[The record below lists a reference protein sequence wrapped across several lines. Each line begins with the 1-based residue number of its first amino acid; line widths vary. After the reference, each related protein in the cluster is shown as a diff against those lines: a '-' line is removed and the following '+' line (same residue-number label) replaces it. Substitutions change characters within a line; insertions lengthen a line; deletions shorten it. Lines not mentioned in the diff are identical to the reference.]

1 MSDIKLL
8 DCTLRD
14 GGYINDWDF
23 GRNTLVNVFER
34 VTASGVD
41 FIELGFL
48 DERRPFDPNR
58 SIMPDTSCM
67 NEIYGGLPKGQ
78 AQLLG
83 MIDFGTCGI
92 GHLQPCSETVLDGI
106 RVIFKKHLREE
117 AMAFCKQV
125 KDLGYKVFAQ
135 LVSVTSY
142 EDDEFM
148 DLVRL
153 ANEVK
158 PYAVSMVDTYG
169 LMHKE
174 KLFHYYDIL
183 NNHLAPEI
191 AVGFHAH
198 NNFQLGY
205 SNCIDLLNRH
215 QGCQRTILCDGTL
228 YGMGKS
234 AGNAPTELL
243 AMYMNSNFGK
253 QYDVGQILE
262 AIDSSLMDIFKVTPW
277 GYTMKF
283 FIAASNDCH
292 PNYVS
297 YLLDK
302 KTLPVKSIN
311 EILKGLQGE
320 KKLLYD
326 QNLIEKLYLE
336 YQQNYCDDTL
346 AYQRLAEQLSCRPLL
361 VLGPGTSI
369 VDAADTVTDYIHKKN
384 PVIIAVNYCPTTWQA
399 DYLFLTN
406 YKRYIQLAGIIG
418 RNRNAYKLIAT
429 SNITRASGEFDFTL
443 DYETLIDRNAVFMD
457 NSLLMLLRALIK
469 MQIPE
474 VALAG
479 FDGYS
484 LDRENNYFSSKM
496 EYEFSKQ
503 KGEEINADVNSN
515 LSVMKEKIKLNF
527 ITPTLYQF

>member
-1 MSDIKLL
+1 MKLELL

-14 GGYINDWDF
+14 GGYINDWEF
-23 GRNTLVNVFER
+23 GQDTLVNVFER
-34 VTASGVD
+34 VCASGVE

-48 DERRPFDPNR
+48 DDRRVFDINR
-58 SIMPDTSCM
+58 SIMPDTACM
-67 NEIYGGLPKGQ
+67 EKIYGGLPKGNTK
-78 AQLLG
+78 LMG
-83 MIDFGTCGI
+83 MIDFGTCSI
-92 GHLQPCSETVLDGI
+92 DHIQPCSESILDGI
-106 RVIFKKHLREE
+106 RVIFKKHLREP
-117 AMAFCKQV
+117 AMAFCKQL
-125 KDLGYKVFAQ
+125 KEKGYIVFSQ
-135 LVSVTSY
+135 LVSITSY
-142 EDDEFM
+142 EDDELM
-148 DLVRL
+148 DLIRL
-153 ANEVK
+153 ANDVK

-169 LMHKE
+169 LMHKS

-183 NNHLAPEI
+183 NKNLDSSI
-191 AVGFHAH
+191 AVGYHAH

-205 SNCIDLLNRH
+205 ANCIEMLERH
-215 QGCQRTILCDGTL
+215 KGYERPILVDGTI

-243 AMYMNSNFGK
+243 AMYMNANFGK
-253 QYDVGQILE
+253 HYDIGMMLE

-311 EILKGLQGE
+311 EILKGLKGD

-326 QNLIEKLYLE
+326 KNLIEQLYLE
-336 YQQNYCDDTL
+336 YQQNHCEDSA
-346 AYQRLAEQLSCRPLL
+346 AYKKLTEDVAGKPIL
-361 VLGPGTSI
+361 VLGPGTSVVEESEKI
-369 VDAADTVTDYIHKKN
+369 SEFVSAQK
-384 PVIIAVNYCPTTWQA
+384 PVIIAINYCPTTWHP

-406 YKRYIQLAGIIG
+406 YKRYIQMASTIAK
-418 RNRNAYKLIAT
+418 NRDDYKLIAT

-443 DYETLIDRNAVFMD
+443 DYEALIDRSAVFMD
-457 NSLLMLLRALIK
+457 NSFLMLLRVLCK
-469 MQIPE
+469 VGVPE
-474 VALAG
+474 VYLAG

-484 LDRENNYFSSKM
+484 IDKESNYFSSKM

-503 KGEEINADVNSN
+503 KGEEINSDVNRF
-515 LSVMKEKIKLNF
+515 LAEIKDRLAVHF
-527 ITPTLYQF
+527 LTHTEYKA

>member
-1 MSDIKLL
+1 MKLELL

-14 GGYINDWDF
+14 GGYVNDWEF
-23 GRNTLVNVFER
+23 GQNTLINVFER

-41 FIELGFL
+41 FIEIGFL

-58 SIMPDTSCM
+58 SIMPDTDCM
-67 NEIYGGLPKGQ
+67 NRIYGGLPKGN
-78 AQLLG
+78 AKLLG
-83 MIDFGTCGI
+83 MIDYGTCSLSHI
-92 GHLQPCSETVLDGI
+92 KPCSETVLDGI
-106 RVIFKKHLREE
+106 RVIFKKHLREP
-117 AMAFCKQV
+117 AMAFCRQLKGM
-125 KDLGYKVFAQ
+125 GYIVFAQ
-135 LVSVTSY
+135 LVSITSY
-142 EDDEFM
+142 EDDELR
-148 DLVRL
+148 DLIRL
-153 ANEVK
+153 ANDVK

-169 LMHKE
+169 LMHKS

-183 NNHLAPEI
+183 NQELVPEI

-205 SNCIDLLNRH
+205 SNCIELMERH
-215 QGCQRTILCDGTL
+215 KGCERTLLCDGTI

-243 AMYMNSNFGK
+243 AMYMNANFGK
-253 QYDVGQILE
+253 DYDVGMMLE

-311 EILKGLQGE
+311 EILKGLKGD

-326 QNLIEKLYLE
+326 KNLIEQLYLE
-336 YQQNYCDDTL
+336 YQQNHCDDEA
-346 AYQRLAEQLSCRPLL
+346 AYQDLAKEFNSQPILI
-361 VLGPGTSI
+361 LGPGASI
-369 VDAADTVTDYIHKKN
+369 VEETQKISEFVSAHK
-384 PVIIAVNYCPTTWQA
+384 PVIIAINYCPFLWNP

-406 YKRYIQLAGIIG
+406 YKRYIQIASSIA
-418 RNRNAYKLIAT
+418 RNKGGYKLIAT
-429 SNITRASGEFDFTL
+429 SNITRASGAFEFTF
-443 DYETLIDRNAVFMD
+443 DYESLIDRSAVFMD
-457 NSLLMLLRALIK
+457 NSFLMLLRVLCRVGVT
-469 MQIPE
+469 E
-474 VALAG
+474 VYLAG
-479 FDGYS
+479 LDGYS
-484 LDRENNYFSSKM
+484 IDKESNYFSSKM

-503 KGEEINADVNSN
+503 KGEEINADVNRF
-515 LSVMKEKIKLNF
+515 LAEIKDKLTVHF
-527 ITPTLYQF
+527 LTHTEYKV

>member
-1 MSDIKLL
+1 MRLELL

-14 GGYINDWDF
+14 GGYVNDWQF
-23 GRNTLVNVFER
+23 GQDTLVNVFER

-41 FIELGFL
+41 YIELGFL
-48 DERRPFDPNR
+48 DQRRPFDPNR
-58 SIMPDTSCM
+58 SIMPDTECM
-67 NEIYGGLPKGQ
+67 NRIYGGLPRGN
-78 AQLLG
+78 ARLLG
-83 MIDFGTCGI
+83 MIDYGTCGLDHI
-92 GHLQPCSETVLDGI
+92 QPCAETVLDGI
-106 RVIFKKHLREE
+106 RVIFKKHLREP
-117 AMAFCKQV
+117 ALAFCKQL
-125 KDLGYKVFAQ
+125 KDLGYIVFAQ
-135 LVSVTSY
+135 LVSITSY
-142 EDDEFM
+142 EDDELM

-158 PYAVSMVDTYG
+158 PHAVSLVDTYG
-169 LMHKE
+169 LMHKS
-174 KLFHYYDIL
+174 KLFHYFDIL
-183 NNHLAPEI
+183 NRNLDPEI

-205 SNCIDLLNRH
+205 SNCIELMEHHRG
-215 QGCQRTILCDGTL
+215 QERTLLCDGTL

-243 AMYMNSNFGK
+243 AMYMNANFGK
-253 QYDVGQILE
+253 HYDIGMMLE

-311 EILKGLQGE
+311 EILKGLKGD

-326 QNLIEKLYLE
+326 KNLIEQLYLE
-336 YQQNYCDDTL
+336 YQQNHCDDSTAYLGLKKEL
-346 AYQRLAEQLSCRPLL
+346 AGKPVL
-361 VLGPGTSI
+361 VLGPGASI
-369 VDAADTVTDYIHKKN
+369 VEEAGKISEFVDSRK
-384 PVIIAVNYCPTTWQA
+384 PVIISINYCPSLWHP

-406 YKRYIQLAGIIG
+406 YKRYIQITSSIA
-418 RNRNAYKLIAT
+418 RNRDGYKLIAT

-443 DYETLIDRNAVFMD
+443 DYESLIDRGAVFMD
-457 NSLLMLLRALIK
+457 NSFLMLLRVLCK
-469 MQIPE
+469 VGVPE
-474 VALAG
+474 VYLAG
-479 FDGYS
+479 LDGYTVDKES
-484 LDRENNYFSSKM
+484 NYFSSKM

-503 KGEEINADVNSN
+503 KGEEINADVNRFLAEIKDK
-515 LSVMKEKIKLNF
+515 LSVHFLTHTEYKG
-527 ITPTLYQF
+527 